1 MPCAAA
7 SPPRSTLGWGH
18 LCRASATRLGPNSIH
33 EGRLSWFPNGY
44 GGPVMAPLDQCEP
57 RPHVSDA
64 PMAVIAWHG
73 SEDSRL
79 AAQLPSNYELR
90 HRVSIDISDLEQE
103 R

>member
-1 MPCAAA
+1 
-7 SPPRSTLGWGH
+7 
-18 LCRASATRLGPNSIH
+18 
-33 EGRLSWFPNGY
+33 
-44 GGPVMAPLDQCEP
+44 
-57 RPHVSDA
+57 
-64 PMAVIAWHG
+64 MAVIAWHG